1 MAQGADQH
9 DAPKKE
15 AAMKLPPIQEI
26 QDIRNAWSEAGF
38 QGNVIALA
46 HGLGFTVAHFRT
58 VRVQRANGS
67 VSYQTPVQ
75 ADGAGFPDLVMV
87 GHGRVVF
94 VELKANKGRIR
105 PEQEAWIAMLRDA
118 GASVFLW
125 KPKQWD
131 EIAELL
137 EKWAAE

>member
-1 MAQGADQH
+1 
-9 DAPKKE
+9 
-15 AAMKLPPIQEI
+15 MKLPPIQEM
-26 QDIRNAWSEAGF
+26 QDVRNAWSEAEF
-38 QGNVIALA
+38 QSQLLSLA
-46 HGLGFTVAHFRT
+46 RGLGFTVAHFRT

-105 PEQEAWIAMLRDA
+105 PEQEAWITMLREG
-118 GASVFLW
+118 GATVFLW
-125 KPKQWD
+125 RPKQWD

-137 EKWAAE
+137 EKWSKE